1 MRIARAV
8 IAPEVPVRVKGLRRS
23 LGQLFWITSQSCR
36 HGGAPYVAITRGL
49 CLHHGVF
56 NFQDSAKGFVENV
69 PSPIAVFR
77 AVLHPVFDLRKKFFD
92 FFRCCTDALG
102 NILMAD
108 KLAAVQSANKS
119 YADEIVKA
127 QKVMPTFGLTSDTD
141 WDETVSIFDHM
152 RQVKRAIGSGNMDIE
167 LLCCN

>member
-23 LGQLFWITSQSCR
+23 LGQLFWITSQSCC

-108 KLAAVQSANKS
+108 TLLFTNLINGHSVNEVHPHSA
-119 YADEIVKA
+119 
-127 QKVMPTFGLTSDTD
+127 
-141 WDETVSIFDHM
+141 
-152 RQVKRAIGSGNMDIE
+152 E
-167 LLCCN
+167 LRFT